1 MKKKILVCISL
12 LALAAAVFISC
23 GPDDGSTGTK
33 SSGSEAASSAE
44 TSAEDKEV
52 FSVNEAETVLTFED
66 RTVTVS
72 WQALEGLSCP
82 VLVQEVTPFGDGE
95 LVSFRT
101 ETERLSLSGSVFFG
115 LEEDLFDFEDTDEE
129 DGAAVTDMI
138 TESLSVLDESEGP
151 AEKTVS
157 GAAFTFGEGFALPL
171 DDDLDVQYV
180 FYAVSSED
188 GPVVY
193 LHADA
198 AVDTRA
204 DMEAV
209 SAAVM
214 NWFEAVTIGK
224 EG

>member
-52 FSVNEAETVLTFED
+52 FSVNEAETVLTFEN

-82 VLVQEVTPFGDGE
+82 VLVQAVTPFGDGE

-101 ETERLSLSGSVFFG
+101 
-115 LEEDLFDFEDTDEE
+115 
-129 DGAAVTDMI
+129 
-138 TESLSVLDESEGP
+138 
-151 AEKTVS
+151 
-157 GAAFTFGEGFALPL
+157 
-171 DDDLDVQYV
+171 
-180 FYAVSSED
+180 
-188 GPVVY
+188 
-193 LHADA
+193 
-198 AVDTRA
+198 
-204 DMEAV
+204 
-209 SAAVM
+209 
-214 NWFEAVTIGK
+214 
-224 EG
+224 